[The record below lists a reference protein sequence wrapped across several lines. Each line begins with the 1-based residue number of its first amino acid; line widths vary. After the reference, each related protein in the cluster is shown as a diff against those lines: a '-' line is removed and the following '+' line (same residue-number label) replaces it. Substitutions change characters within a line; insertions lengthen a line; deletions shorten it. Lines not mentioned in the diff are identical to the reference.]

1 MTHAEIDA
9 LMDGIAPAVHN
20 YVVKSNAPLI
30 ARIDALEQTLG
41 GLTSSPRERAV
52 ELPLA
57 ELHSTL
63 DGKAMLANAIA
74 GRQLAR
80 FGTTP

>member
-1 MTHAEIDA
+1 MAA
-9 LMDGIAPAVHN
+9 LVD
-20 YVVKSNAPLI
+20 
-30 ARIDALEQTLG
+30 E
-41 GLTSSPRERAV
+41 ERV
-52 ELPLA
+52 D
-57 ELHSTL
+57 